1 MMAVRTFAAEAFA
14 PCIRVSDQGGDVVLP
29 SMATA
34 TAANALV
41 ITAIDTRALRCS
53 RRSPR

>member
-1 MMAVRTFAAEAFA
+1 MAVRTFAAEAFA